1 MTADPPAHAFA
12 DPAAAAAAPL
22 FPDVTRD
29 DVFRLETR
37 RLWLRWMKLADAPAL
52 HGYASLPEVAG
63 MTGTW
68 PHPLPAGECERR
80 IFEARKVNATGLSL
94 VLGITPRDR
103 PNRLIGTIGLSRHG
117 GGAPDLGFML
127 HPEAW
132 GQGLMTEAARA
143 LVDAAFAYSAV
154 SEITAWARVVNPASR
169 RVLEKCGF
177 RLLGQALLHLPA
189 RGGAHPCDQFAL
201 DRGDWAAM
209 RPWPASGPATMGAP
223 VAAGPSVAVACA

>member
-12 DPAAAAAAPL
+12 DSAAAAEAPL

-37 RLWLRWMKLADAPAL
+37 RLWLRWMKLSDAPAL
-52 HGYASLPEVAG
+52 HAYASLGEVAS

-68 PHPLPAGECERR
+68 PHPLPQGECERR

-103 PNRLIGTIGLSRHG
+103 PSRLIGSIGLSRHG

-143 LVDAAFAYSAV
+143 LVDAAFAYSALPG
-154 SEITAWARVVNPASR
+154 ITAWARVDNRASR

-177 RLLGQALLHLPA
+177 RHLGPTLLHLPA
-189 RGGAHPCDQFAL
+189 RGGEHLCDQFAL
-201 DRGDWAAM
+201 DRSAWAST
-209 RPWPASGPATMGAP
+209 RPWRAYGLAATGAP
-223 VAAGPSVAVACA
+223 AATGPSVAAACA